1 MLRCMEITYLFL
13 LKTFLVFPPLV
24 CFANWSLVSP
34 VPLVSRDRVLKL
46 LIVTTMGVLRDK
58 IELVLRNQW
67 LLPPVT
73 RQVTPGIFR
82 RGQQRN
88 EKKKEGGR
96 VGVVISLSPRFRS
109 SYRKARGGRL
119 YFVAYSLYSLLSGS
133 PVANLVCRPRN
144 ILPGR
149 HTRGGREI
157 CRTQFTGRCL
167 VAHVFVTVSLLVLA
181 RGRRQMSFYF

>member
-1 MLRCMEITYLFL
+1 M
-13 LKTFLVFPPLV
+13 V

-34 VPLVSRDRVLKL
+34 VPLVSCDRVLKL

-96 VGVVISLSPRFRS
+96 VGVVISLSPRLRS
-109 SYRKARGGRL
+109 SYRESRGGRL
-119 YFVAYSLYSLLSGS
+119 YFPGYLLYSLPRGS
-133 PVANLVCRPRN
+133 PADNLVCRSWN
-144 ILPGR
+144 ILWGQQ
-149 HTRGGREI
+149 TRGGRTI
-157 CRTQFTGRCL
+157 CRTQITGRCL
-167 VAHVFVTVSLLVLA
+167 VTRVFVTASPLVLA
-181 RGRRQMSFYF
+181 HGGRRTSLCF